1 MTRIQ
6 LPPTANCSIAQFADA
21 FRSRGFIIEQLSD
34 HRLQAQAPRSIYSDL
49 FPFERWFPAARIVV
63 ERSATGFT
71 MSYRPPIRR
80 LVIASLTYGLLAFA
94 TLPIAMA
101 TRLWLAAG
109 TAGLMAILQLRGA
122 QRQRTLLAIGFAVGG
137 ASDAVP

>member
-6 LPPTANCSIAQFADA
+6 LPPTANCSIAQLGDA
-21 FRSRGFIIEQLSD
+21 FRSHGFIIEQLSD

-71 MSYRPPIRR
+71 ISHRPPIRR
-80 LVIASLTYGLLAFA
+80 LAIASLTYGLLAFA
-94 TLPIAMA
+94 TLPGAMG

-109 TAGLMAILQLRGA
+109 TTGLLAILQLRSA
-122 QRQRTLLAIGFAVGG
+122 RRQRTVLAIGREVGG